1 MWFMSLYLKLL
12 QCVRP
17 SLILRVEW
25 AKADCEVGDRVP
37 TRIEALILI
46 FINFYSYISICQ
58 KPQERYSLR
67 LV

>member
-1 MWFMSLYLKLL
+1 M
-12 QCVRP
+12 RP

-58 KPQERYSLR
+58 KPQERHSLR